1 MHPRA
6 IALEQRQAGCRVM
19 PEAGFSLLLS
29 QRQSNPHLDA
39 FDHGALRTDV
49 GGDALRVYDAAA
61 CGHPVHGTG
70 LDALLAT
77 QAVAMHH
84 RAGE

>member
-1 MHPRA
+1 M
-6 IALEQRQAGCRVM
+6 M
-19 PEAGFSLLLS
+19 PEARLGLLLGE
-29 QRQSNPHLDA
+29 RQSHPHLDA
-39 FDHGALRTDV
+39 FDHRALRTDI
-49 GGDALRVYDAAA
+49 GGDALGMHDTAT
-61 CGHPVHGTG
+61 CGHPVHRAG